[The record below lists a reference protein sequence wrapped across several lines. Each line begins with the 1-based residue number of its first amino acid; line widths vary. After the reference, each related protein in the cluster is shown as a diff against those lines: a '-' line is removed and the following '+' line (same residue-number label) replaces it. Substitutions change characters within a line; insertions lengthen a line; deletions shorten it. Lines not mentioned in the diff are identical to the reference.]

1 MYTFYTNH
9 YQPPL
14 NRRASPMKVQVKQ
27 QQLAHCVSVVSRAV
41 SPRSTLPVLSNIL
54 VKTDNGR
61 LRLSATNLELGIT
74 CWIGARIEG
83 EGAITVPARIFTDLI
98 SNLPSDNVVLTLDN
112 STQTLN
118 VRCGTSDTNI
128 KGIDA
133 EEFPPIPVPD
143 LDEGVPLNVANF
155 KEMVNQVA
163 FSASTD
169 EARPVLTGVLLKLDG
184 EQITMAATDGFRIS
198 IREDALPNPISPP
211 IEAIIPARALSEL
224 ARILGSSDETMIM
237 SFPAERGQVIFH
249 LDDLEL
255 ASQLIEGSFP
265 DFRAII
271 PPNFKTH
278 TLLPTSGLL
287 KACKQAEII
296 AREGT
301 NVARLNIIPDSDEST
316 PGTLEI
322 SAHSEQTGSSEVLV
336 DASVDGIPLLVAF
349 NVRFLREVLE
359 VIKTD
364 HVWLETN
371 AANTPGLLRP
381 QGDDH
386 FKHII
391 MPMHIG

>member
-1 MYTFYTNH
+1 
-9 YQPPL
+9 
-14 NRRASPMKVQVKQ
+14 MKVNVNQ
-27 QQLAHCVSVVSRAV
+27 QKLAHSVNMVSRAV

-54 VKTDNGR
+54 VKTDDGR

-74 CWIGARIEG
+74 CWINAHVES
-83 EGAITVPARIFTDLI
+83 EGAITVPARTFTDLI
-98 SNLPSDNVVLTLDN
+98 SNLPSDKVSLTLDH

-118 VRCGTSDTNI
+118 VRCGTSETNI

-133 EEFPPIPVPD
+133 EEFPPIPKPN
-143 LDEGVPLNVANF
+143 LEEGVMLNVATF
-155 KEMVNQVA
+155 KDMVQQVA
-163 FSASTD
+163 FAASTD

-184 EQITMAATDGFRIS
+184 AHISMAATDGFRIS
-198 IREDALPNPISPP
+198 IREDDISNPVSPP
-211 IEAIIPARALSEL
+211 IEAIIPARALVEL
-224 ARILGSSDETMIM
+224 ARIIGSGDESMTMT
-237 SFPAERGQVIFH
+237 FPQDRGQVIFH
-249 LDDLEL
+249 MDNLEL

-265 DFRAII
+265 DYRAIL

-278 TLLPTSGLL
+278 TLLSTSGLL

-301 NVARLNIIPDSDEST
+301 NVARLNIIPDTDEAS

-322 SAHSEQTGSSEVLV
+322 SAQSEQTGNSEVLV
-336 DASVDGIPLLVAF
+336 DASVDGVPLLVAF

-359 VIKTD
+359 VIKAD
-364 HVWLETN
+364 NVWLETN
-371 AANTPGLLRP
+371 AANTPGLLHP
-381 QGDDH
+381 QGDEH

>member
-1 MYTFYTNH
+1 
-9 YQPPL
+9 
-14 NRRASPMKVQVKQ
+14 MKVTVKQ
-27 QQLAHCVSVVSRAV
+27 QQLAHCVSMVSRAV

-74 CWIGARIEG
+74 CWIGARIEN
-83 EGAITVPARIFTDLI
+83 EGAITVPARTFTDLV
-98 SNLPSDNVVLTLDN
+98 SNLPGDQVVLTLDN

-118 VRCGTSDTNI
+118 VRCGSTSESNI

-133 EEFPPIPVPD
+133 EEFPPIPEPN
-143 LDEGVPLNVANF
+143 LDEGVSLNIINF
-155 KEMVNQVA
+155 KEMVQQVA
-163 FSASTD
+163 FAASTD
-169 EARPVLTGVLLKLDG
+169 EARPVLTGVLLKLDN

-198 IREDALPNPISPP
+198 IREDDIATTLAEP
-211 IEAIIPARALSEL
+211 IEAIIPARALTEL
-224 ARILGSSDETMIM
+224 ARIISGGDDKLIM
-237 SFPAERGQVIFH
+237 TFPPDRGQVIFH
-249 LDDLEL
+249 IDDLEL

-271 PPNFKTH
+271 PQNFKTH
-278 TLLPTSGLL
+278 TLLSTAGLL

-301 NVARLNIIPDSDEST
+301 NVARLNIIPETDEAS
-316 PGTLEI
+316 PGTLEL
-322 SAHSEQTGSSEVLV
+322 SAQSEQTGSSEVLV
-336 DASVDGIPLLVAF
+336 DASVDGVPLLVAF

-359 VIKTD
+359 AIKSD
-364 HVWLETN
+364 NVWLETN

>member
-1 MYTFYTNH
+1 MK
-9 YQPPL
+9 L
-14 NRRASPMKVQVKQ
+14 NVNQ
-27 QQLAHCVSVVSRAV
+27 QKLAHCVNMVSRAV

-54 VKTDNGR
+54 VKTDDGR

-74 CWIGARIEG
+74 CWIAASVES
-83 EGAITVPARIFTDLI
+83 EGAITVPARTFTDLI
-98 SNLPSDNVVLTLDN
+98 SNLPSDKVSLTLDH

-118 VRCGTSDTNI
+118 VRCGTSETNI

-133 EEFPPIPVPD
+133 EEFPPIPEPNLED
-143 LDEGVPLNVANF
+143 GVMLNVTTF
-155 KEMVNQVA
+155 KDMVQQVA
-163 FSASTD
+163 FAASTD
-169 EARPVLTGVLLKLDG
+169 EARPVLTGVLLKLDA
-184 EQITMAATDGFRIS
+184 EHITMAATDGFRIS
-198 IREDALPNPISPP
+198 IREDEISNPVSSP
-211 IEAIIPARALSEL
+211 IEAIIPARALVEL
-224 ARILGSSDETMIM
+224 ARIIGSGDGSMTMT
-237 SFPAERGQVIFH
+237 FPPDRGQVIFH
-249 LDDLEL
+249 MDDLEL

-265 DFRAII
+265 DYRAIL
-271 PPNFKTH
+271 PPKFKTH
-278 TLLPTSGLL
+278 TLLSTSGLL

-301 NVARLNIIPDSDEST
+301 NVARLNIIPDSDEAS

-322 SAHSEQTGSSEVLV
+322 SAQSEQTGNSEVLV

-359 VIKTD
+359 VIKSD
-364 HVWLETN
+364 NVWLETN
-371 AANTPGLLRP
+371 AANTPGLLHP

>member
-1 MYTFYTNH
+1 
-9 YQPPL
+9 
-14 NRRASPMKVQVKQ
+14 MKVNVNQ
-27 QQLAHCVSVVSRAV
+27 QELAHCVSMVSRAV

-74 CWIGARIEG
+74 CWIGARVEG
-83 EGAITVPARIFTDLI
+83 EGAITVPARTFTDLI
-98 SNLPSDNVVLTLDN
+98 SNLPTEKVVLTLDN

-118 VRCGTSDTNI
+118 VKCGTSETNI

-133 EEFPPIPVPD
+133 EEFPPIPEPN
-143 LDEGVPLNVANF
+143 LEEGVPLNVFTF
-155 KEMVNQVA
+155 KEMVQQVA
-163 FSASTD
+163 FAASTD

-184 EQITMAATDGFRIS
+184 GSITMAATDGFRIS
-198 IREDALPNPISPP
+198 IREDIITNPVSRP
-211 IEAIIPARALSEL
+211 IEAIIPARALVEL
-224 ARILGSSDETMIM
+224 ARIIGSSEETLIM
-237 SFPAERGQVIFH
+237 TFPPERGQVIFH
-249 LDDLEL
+249 MNNLEL
-255 ASQLIEGSFP
+255 ASQLIDGNFP

-271 PPNFKTH
+271 PQSFKTH
-278 TLLPTSGLL
+278 TLLSTSGLL

-301 NVARLNIIPDSDEST
+301 NVARLNIIPETDEST

-322 SAHSEQTGSSEVLV
+322 SAISEQTGSSEVLV
-336 DASVDGIPLLVAF
+336 DASVDGVPLLVAF

-359 VIKTD
+359 VIKSD
-364 HVWLETN
+364 NVWLETN
-371 AANTPGLLRP
+371 AANTPGLLHP
-381 QGDDH
+381 QGDEH

>member
-1 MYTFYTNH
+1 
-9 YQPPL
+9 
-14 NRRASPMKVQVKQ
+14 MKVTVNQ
-27 QQLAHCVSVVSRAV
+27 QQLAHCVSMVSRAV

-54 VKTDNGR
+54 VKTDDGR

-74 CWIGARIEG
+74 CWIGARIDG
-83 EGAITVPARIFTDLI
+83 EGAITVPARTFTDLI
-98 SNLPSDNVVLTLDN
+98 SNLPSDQVVLMLDN

-118 VRCGTSDTNI
+118 VRSGSTSETNI

-133 EEFPPIPVPD
+133 QEFPPIPEPD
-143 LDEGVPLNVANF
+143 LDEGISLNVTNF
-155 KEMVNQVA
+155 KEMVQQVA
-163 FSASTD
+163 FAASTD

-184 EQITMAATDGFRIS
+184 DHITMAATDGFRIS
-198 IREDALPNPISPP
+198 IREDDIPNLVSRS
-211 IEAIIPARALSEL
+211 IEAIIPARALVEL
-224 ARILGSSDETMIM
+224 SRIISSGKDENLIM
-237 SFPAERGQVIFH
+237 TFPRDRGQVIFH
-249 LDDLEL
+249 SDDLEL

-265 DFRAII
+265 DYRAIV
-271 PPNFKTH
+271 PQNFKTH
-278 TLLPTSGLL
+278 TLLSTTGLL

-301 NVARLNIIPDSDEST
+301 NVARLNIIPDTEEAS

-322 SAHSEQTGSSEVLV
+322 SAQSEQTGTAEVLV
-336 DASVDGIPLLVAF
+336 DASVDGVPLLVAF

-359 VIKTD
+359 VIKAD
-364 HVWLETN
+364 NVWLETN
-371 AANTPGLLRP
+371 AANTPGLIHP

>member
-1 MYTFYTNH
+1 
-9 YQPPL
+9 
-14 NRRASPMKVQVKQ
+14 MKVHVKQ
-27 QQLAHCVSVVSRAV
+27 QQLAHSVSMVSRAV
-41 SPRSTLPVLSNIL
+41 SPRSTLPVLANIL
-54 VKTDNGR
+54 VKTDKGR

-74 CWIGARIEG
+74 SWIGARIEG
-83 EGAITVPARIFTDLI
+83 EGAITVPARTFTDLI
-98 SNLPSDNVVLTLDN
+98 STLPSENVTLTLDN

-118 VRCGTSDTNI
+118 VRCGTSETNI

-133 EEFPPIPVPD
+133 EEFPPIPEPD
-143 LDEGVPLNVANF
+143 LEGGVPLNVTNF
-155 KEMVNQVA
+155 KEMVQQVA
-163 FSASTD
+163 FAASTD
-169 EARPVLTGVLLKLDG
+169 EARPVLTGVLLKLEEDK
-184 EQITMAATDGFRIS
+184 ITMAATDGFRIS
-198 IREDALPNPISPP
+198 IREDMISNPLPNA
-211 IEAIIPARALSEL
+211 IEAIIPARALVEL
-224 ARILGSSDETMIM
+224 ARIIGSSEESLIM
-237 SFPAERGQVIFH
+237 TFPSDRGQVIFH
-249 LDDLEL
+249 MDNLEL

-271 PPNFKTH
+271 PQNFKTH
-278 TLLPTSGLL
+278 TLLSTSGLL

-301 NVARLNIIPDSDEST
+301 NVARLNIIPETDEAS

-322 SAHSEQTGSSEVLV
+322 TANSEQTGSSEVVV
-336 DASVDGIPLLVAF
+336 DASIDGIPLLVAF

-364 HVWLETN
+364 NVWLETN
-371 AANTPGLLRP
+371 AANTPGLIHP

>member
-1 MYTFYTNH
+1 
-9 YQPPL
+9 
-14 NRRASPMKVQVKQ
+14 MKVNVKQ
-27 QQLAHCVSVVSRAV
+27 QQLAHGVSMVSRAV

-74 CWIGARIEG
+74 CWIGARIES
-83 EGAITVPARIFTDLI
+83 EGAITVPARTFTDLV
-98 SNLPSDNVVLTLDN
+98 SNLPNDQVVLTLDN

-118 VRCGTSDTNI
+118 VSCGTSETNI

-133 EEFPPIPVPD
+133 EEFPPIPEPN
-143 LDEGVPLNVANF
+143 LDEGVALNVTNF
-155 KEMVNQVA
+155 KDMVQQVA
-163 FSASTD
+163 FAASND
-169 EARPVLTGVLLKLDG
+169 EARPVLTGVLLKID
-184 EQITMAATDGFRIS
+184 ENNISMAATDGFRIS
-198 IREDALPNPISPP
+198 IREEEIPTAVAHP
-211 IEAIIPARALSEL
+211 IEAIIPARALVEL
-224 ARILGSSDETMIM
+224 SRIIRGDDASVIM
-237 SFPAERGQVIFH
+237 TFPPDRGQVIFH
-249 LDDLEL
+249 MDDLEL

-265 DFRAII
+265 DYRAIV
-271 PPNFKTH
+271 PETFKTH
-278 TLLPTSGLL
+278 TLLSTTGLL

-301 NVARLNIIPDSDEST
+301 NVARLNIIPETDDAS

-322 SAHSEQTGSSEVLV
+322 SAQSEQTGSSEVLV
-336 DASVDGIPLLVAF
+336 DAAVDGVPLLVAF

-359 VIKTD
+359 VIKSD
-364 HVWLETN
+364 NVWLETN
-371 AANTPGLLRP
+371 AANTPGLLHP

>member
-1 MYTFYTNH
+1 
-9 YQPPL
+9 
-14 NRRASPMKVQVKQ
+14 MKVNVKQ
-27 QQLAHCVSVVSRAV
+27 QQLAHCVSMVSRAV

-74 CWIGARIEG
+74 CWIGAKIEG
-83 EGAITVPARIFTDLI
+83 EGAITVPARTFTDLV
-98 SNLPSDNVVLTLDN
+98 SNLPSDQVALTLDN

-118 VRCGTSDTNI
+118 VRCGTSETNI

-133 EEFPPIPVPD
+133 EEFPPIPEPD
-143 LDEGVPLNVANF
+143 LDEGVPLNVTNF
-155 KEMVNQVA
+155 KEMVQQVA
-163 FSASTD
+163 FAASTD

-184 EQITMAATDGFRIS
+184 DHISMAATDGFRIS
-198 IREDALPNPISPP
+198 IREDVIPNAVSQPV
-211 IEAIIPARALSEL
+211 EAIIPARALVEL
-224 ARILGSSDETMIM
+224 ARIIGSGNDALIM
-237 SFPAERGQVIFH
+237 TFPPDRGQVIFH

-265 DFRAII
+265 DYRAIV
-271 PPNFKTH
+271 PQSFKTH
-278 TLLPTSGLL
+278 TLLSTAGLL

-301 NVARLNIIPDSDEST
+301 NVARLNIIPETDEAS

-322 SAHSEQTGSSEVLV
+322 SAQSEQTGTSEVLV
-336 DASVDGIPLLVAF
+336 DASVDGVPLLVAF

-359 VIKTD
+359 VIKSD
-364 HVWLETN
+364 NVWLETN
-371 AANTPGLLRP
+371 AANTPGLIHP